1 MRMLLAFVLVTLL
14 LASSLAGE
22 KRLSDHEIIQ
32 AFLDCSDIV
41 KAQKEFAVGAEATA
55 PKIILYNSMCG
66 AAGCQYTALVAQK
79 FERQRA
85 DPFAVHLLGYVH
97 VGTEGKIALVE
108 RVELVP
114 FREIQKADTTD
125 EKR

>member
-14 LASSLAGE
+14 LAPSLAAE

-32 AFLDCSDIV
+32 AFLDCPDIV
-41 KAQKEFAVGAEATA
+41 KAQKEFAAGAEAST

-85 DPFAVHLLGYVH
+85 DPFVVHLLGYVH
-97 VGTEGKIALVE
+97 VGTNGKIALVE

-125 EKR
+125 QQR